1 VQSTP
6 PVPSLATA
14 HPVPGVK
21 VPISLVTALAS
32 VPDPRRSASVTYPL
46 PAIFALT
53 VTALLANQLSVLA
66 MAEWAARPSPE
77 VVVDLGFRNG
87 RTPCQ
92 STLHRLLR
100 KLDGHALAAA
110 LRAHFVPAP
119 VPPTG
124 GRGTQAI
131 AIDGK
136 APRGRLH
143 FETGG
148 CPVHALS
155 AWCHQY
161 GVVVAHE
168 PITTGGDTAEAELTV
183 APTLLGRLDWRGR
196 VLTADALFCQRQLCH
211 QVCDAGGD
219 YLLIVKDNQP
229 TLAHDIRL
237 LFDPPCDLATLP
249 LLDQRETWS
258 LETGHGRRDE
268 RRSLIASTDLT
279 AYLDWPGLAQV
290 FRVERT
296 WQERGVVKGAV
307 RYGMTSLPPS
317 VATPARLLEL
327 RRGHWAI
334 EHRLH
339 RCKDVTMGEDASL
352 IPVGQGPTGMA
363 LLRDAAVN
371 LLSRT
376 GVRRVAARLRA
387 YSQQPDRALALVVR
401 PLPTHA

>member
-1 VQSTP
+1 MQSTP
-6 PVPSLATA
+6 PVASLATA
-14 HPVPGVK
+14 LANLPVSAPM
-21 VPISLVTALAS
+21 SLATAFAA

-46 PAIFALT
+46 PAILALT

-66 MAEWAARPSPE
+66 MAEWAARQSRE
-77 VVVDLGFRNG
+77 VLAELGFADG

-100 KLDGHALAAA
+100 QLDGHALAAA
-110 LRAHFVPAP
+110 LSAYFAPAP
-119 VPPTG
+119 VPTAG

-136 APRGRLH
+136 AQRGRLR

-148 CPVHALS
+148 CSVHALS
-155 AWCHQY
+155 AFCHQH
-161 GVVVAHE
+161 GVVLAHE
-168 PITTGGDTAEAELTV
+168 PIAADGDKADAELTV
-183 APTLLGRLDWRGR
+183 APTLIGRVNWRGR
-196 VLTADALFCQRQLCH
+196 VLTADALFCQRQLCQ

-219 YLLIVKDNQP
+219 YLLLVKDNQP

-237 LFDPPCDLATLP
+237 LFDPPPDLTTLP
-249 LLDQRETWS
+249 LLDQREAGS

-268 RRSLIASTDLT
+268 RRALVASTDLNQ
-279 AYLDWPGLAQV
+279 YLDWPGLAQV

-296 WQERGVVKGAV
+296 WRERGVVKGAV
-307 RYGMTSLPPS
+307 RYGITSLPPS

-334 EHRLH
+334 ENRLH
-339 RCKDVTMGEDASL
+339 RCKDVSFGEDASL
-352 IPVGQGPTGMA
+352 IHVGQGPTVMA

-371 LLSRT
+371 LLARA
-376 GVRRVAARLRA
+376 GVHRVAARLRTH
-387 YSQQPDRALALVVR
+387 SQHPDRAVALVVR
-401 PLPTHA
+401 PCPSHA